1 MLAGVGRGAGDGAGG
16 RTVEQSLEAVAL
28 GNGAP
33 VPDAQRE
40 AFELERDR
48 LKTLLDGPSAGA
60 IASAAT
66 DTGERPLP

>member
-1 MLAGVGRGAGDGAGG
+1 VAKDSR
-16 RTVEQSLEAVAL
+16 RVEL

-33 VPDAQRE
+33 VPGAERE

-48 LKTLLDGPSAGA
+48 LKALLDGPPSGA
-60 IASAAT
+60 IATAAT